1 MSFASRHKKGGIQ
14 WGIDT
19 EGFEYYALKDLFEID
34 ETAVWNL
41 RGVFINKNKTEK
53 ELKEYGPSVVGILPD
68 RLINLPNHM
77 LEEVKE
83 MMASEEDIEE
93 LKAGKVFFRIRTYE
107 SHGKTCYSPDWVE
120 PEEVP
125 AEDPKSKK

>member
-19 EGFEYYALKDLFEID
+19 EGFEYYTLKDLFEID
-34 ETAVWNL
+34 ENAVWNL

-93 LKAGKVFFRIRTYE
+93 FRRVII
-107 SHGKTCYSPDWVE
+107 P
-120 PEEVP
+120 
-125 AEDPKSKK
+125 